1 MALNVFNR
9 LLNAIP
15 QQERVESDIAFR
27 VAERVDFLMRKNKVS
42 QSDLARGL
50 DKDHAQISRWMSG
63 RHNFSLKTLAELEI
77 FFKEEILVSPTAIEE
92 VAEYTQYVAEQAAN
106 KRVKDDYKEFMV
118 NQDKE
123 LVH

>member
-1 MALNVFNR
+1 MALSVFNR

-27 VAERVDFLMRKNKVS
+27 VAERINFLMHKHNVS

-50 DKDHAQISRWMSG
+50 NKDHAQISRWMSE

-77 FFKEEILVSPTAIEE
+77 FFKEDILVSPTAAEE
-92 VAEYTQYVAEQAAN
+92 VAEHIQYIAEQAAN
-106 KRVKDDYKEFMV
+106 KRVKIAA
-118 NQDKE
+118 
-123 LVH
+123 